1 MKLSSSQIYNP
12 VGTIIV
18 VTGAV
23 PNGYLACDGS
33 AVNIADYQKLYD
45 VLTGGG
51 NSFPYG
57 ANPSATT
64 FLLPNLDERQMVGG
78 TQGSLGKT
86 DGADSYPAQQISLG
100 TTSNITSN
108 YTVSANFGVGVG
120 NFGMSSDSNTSS
132 HTMTNANVPSHTHQV
147 VSHNIVTRTGNT
159 RFNGALTRSQRNSI
173 NNLYIS
179 QQANRND
186 YRRRQNG
193 NGNSLA
199 NNNVRYRGQSSGDGS
214 RVPRQGNTLRHNEW
228 NNRGNNIITWAQ
240 AARRVMGG
248 GHSHASSNLM
258 QGVNNTAGNLA
269 SSESSAGSVNIDVN
283 GANFAIGSDVTVDYG
298 PMQGKQVIVSYA
310 IKY

>member
-23 PNGYLACDGS
+23 PSGYLACDGS
-33 AVNIADYQKLYD
+33 TVNIADYQTLYN
-45 VLTGGG
+45 VLTDEG
-51 NSFPYG
+51 STFPYG
-57 ANPSATT
+57 SNPSETT

-100 TTSNITSN
+100 ASSNITSN
-108 YTVSANFGVGVG
+108 YTINANFSVGVG
-120 NFGMSSDSNTSS
+120 NFSMSSDANTSS
-132 HTMTNANVPSHTHQV
+132 HTFTNANVPSHAHQV
-147 VSHNIVTRTGNT
+147 VSHNIVTRTGNS
-159 RFNGALTRSQRNSI
+159 RMNGALTRSQRNSI
-173 NNLYIS
+173 NNLYVS
-179 QQANRND
+179 SNRSRND

-199 NNNVRYRGQSSGDGS
+199 NNNLRYRGQSSGDGS
-214 RVPRQGNTLRHNEW
+214 RIPRQGNTLRHNEW
-228 NNRGNNIITWAQ
+228 NNRGNNIITWGQ

-248 GHSHASSNLM
+248 GHSHSSNNLM
-258 QGVNNTAGNLA
+258 QGVNNTTGNLSSGASGAGN
-269 SSESSAGSVNIDVN
+269 VNIDVN
-283 GANFAIGSDVTVDYG
+283 GSNFAIGSDVTVDYG
-298 PMQGKQVIVSYA
+298 NLQGKQVVVSYA